1 MGGGDKMVA
10 SLRGENLKARKRGA
24 NWILFATFL
33 LTLLLLSYVVTYL
46 IFKNPPRNF
55 QSAVP
60 ASVLLREVYPENL
73 LPTVLTPMSTIGAA
87 IMIIL
92 GGMSAASEFSW
103 LTVQTILIQ
112 KPGRAAVLLGK
123 LANLA
128 IITFLLSIAV
138 LASAA
143 LTSYILASIDGSSSS
158 WPAASELAK
167 GFGALL
173 LELAL
178 WTAFGMF
185 LGIAFRSVAAAIGGG
200 LTYLFVGETLLS
212 QLLRNTPGIQE
223 VLKFLPGVN
232 ASAINASF
240 RLTFQNPNA
249 ASPLVDAT
257 RGSITIAIYLVLFI
271 ILALFIFQR
280 RDVGGG

>member
-1 MGGGDKMVA
+1 VIA
-10 SLRGENLKARKRGA
+10 SLRAENLKARKRGA
-24 NWILFATFL
+24 NWILFAVFL
-33 LTLLLLSYVVTYL
+33 LTLVLLSYVLTYL
-46 IFKNPPRNF
+46 IFKNPSRNF

-60 ASVLLREVYPENL
+60 PSVLIRQVFPENL
-73 LPTVLTPMSTIGAA
+73 LPTVLTPMSSIGAA

-92 GGMSAASEFSW
+92 GGMSTASEFSW

-112 KPGRAAVLLGK
+112 KPSRVAVLLGK
-123 LANLA
+123 VANLA
-128 IITFLLSIAV
+128 IITIVLSVVV

-143 LTSYILASIDGSSSS
+143 LTSYILVTVDGSSSS
-158 WPAASELAK
+158 WPAASELLK

-178 WTAFGMF
+178 WTSFGVF

-200 LTYLFVGETLLS
+200 LTYVFVGEVLLG
-212 QLLRNTPGIQE
+212 QLLRNTAGIQE
-223 VLKFLPGVN
+223 ILKFLPGVN

-249 ASPLVDAT
+249 VSPLVDAT

-271 ILALFIFQR
+271 ILALLIFRR
-280 RDVGGG
+280 RDVGGD

>member
-1 MGGGDKMVA
+1 MIA

-24 NWILFATFL
+24 NWILFAVFL
-33 LTLLLLSYVVTYL
+33 LTLLLLSYVLTYL

-73 LPTVLTPMSTIGAA
+73 LPTVLTPISTIGAA

-92 GGMSAASEFSW
+92 GGMSTASEFSW

-123 LANLA
+123 MANLA
-128 IITFLLSIAV
+128 IITFVLSIAV
-138 LASAA
+138 LVSAA
-143 LTSYILASIDGSSSS
+143 LTSYVLASIDGSSSS
-158 WPAASELAK
+158 WPAAAELVK

-232 ASAINASF
+232 ASAVNASF

-249 ASPLVDAT
+249 AGPLVDAT

-271 ILALFIFQR
+271 ILALIIFQR
-280 RDVGGG
+280 RDVGGGG